1 MMSLSLIAGAY
12 SVFFIIVLI
21 PRYES
26 ATLFFKIASVIVL
39 YVSSQ
44 TLYKHLTSLNSV
56 IISVDKIELSF
67 LVRKTIVIN
76 WDNLTGMEIY
86 KFITHYWKLTYLDKN
101 GEKRIFKT
109 SLAFPGIM
117 DILIS
122 IQNHKPDLE
131 MNELLTQVLLYKRS
145 RLA

>member
-1 MMSLSLIAGAY
+1 M
-12 SVFFIIVLI
+12 FFIIVLI

-44 TLYKHLTSLNSV
+44 TLFKHLTSLNSV
-56 IISVDKIELSF
+56 IIDKDKIELRF
-67 LVRKTIVIN
+67 LVRKMITID

-86 KFITHYWKLTYLDKN
+86 KIITHFWKLTYLDNHGK
-101 GEKRIFKT
+101 KRIFKT

-122 IQNHKPDLE
+122 IQNHKPELE
-131 MNELLTQVLLYKRS
+131 MNELLKQVLLYKRS